1 MDTDLT
7 YNRDDTLIK
16 RRPWYFLA
24 ALLLIFSI
32 LAHQPIAFLAALF
45 ALVIGI
51 VPEIWYRYAL
61 RNLIFRQQFSQ
72 PRAFFGETV
81 TLSISVENQ
90 KLLPLPW
97 LEVEDEIPEQLPLL
111 AGQAAPT

>member
-1 MDTDLT
+1 MERGLAHD
-7 YNRDDTLIK
+7 DDTLSK

-32 LAHQPIAFLAALF
+32 LAHQAIALLAALI

-51 VPEIWYRYAL
+51 VPELWYRYAL
-61 RNLIFRQQFSQ
+61 RSLVFRQQLSQ

-81 TLSISVENQ
+81 TLSVSVENQ
-90 KLLPLPW
+90 KILPLPW
-97 LEVEDEIPEQLPLL
+97 LEVEDEIPEHISLL
-111 AGQAAPT
+111 TGRATSM